1 MTTLQIII
9 RKIAVHF
16 SKPIWSFIRN
26 CVFWLGHLNKVGQAK
41 LQAKAFSKMRTIHEL
56 MQEFQWAEDRVGD
69 WTPWVITLAYRGL
82 KDDCDGAAAL
92 AKWWFKQHGI
102 KSDIFN
108 LYSAAEGH
116 TVCVTKDRET
126 MVTNE
131 RVVNLNP
138 ACWEKEMLDY
148 FGNKYTEII

>member
-1 MTTLQIII
+1 MNVLRYIG
-9 RKIAVHF
+9 VYF
-16 SKPIWSFIRN
+16 SKPVWSFIRN
-26 CVFWLGHLNKVGQAK
+26 CVFWLFHLNKISEVRADMK
-41 LQAKAFSKMRTIHEL
+41 MLKALTLEKFMKKFL
-56 MQEFQWAEDRVGD
+56 WQEDVMGD
-69 WTPWVITLAYRGL
+69 WTPWVATILCNDFQ
-82 KDDCDGAAAL
+82 DDCDGAAAL

>member
-1 MTTLQIII
+1 M
-9 RKIAVHF
+9 
-16 SKPIWSFIRN
+16 
-26 CVFWLGHLNKVGQAK
+26 FWLGHLNKVGQAK

-92 AKWWFKQHGI
+92 AKWWFKQNGI
-102 KSDIFN
+102 KADIFN
-108 LYSAAEGH
+108 LYSDREGH
-116 TVCVTKDRET
+116 TVCVTRGRTK

-138 ACWEKEMLDY
+138 ACWEKEMLEY
-148 FGNKYTEII
+148 FGNKYTVII

>member
-1 MTTLQIII
+1 
-9 RKIAVHF
+9 
-16 SKPIWSFIRN
+16 
-26 CVFWLGHLNKVGQAK
+26 VFWLGHLNKVGQAK

-92 AKWWFKQHGI
+92 AKWWFKQNRVEAEI
-102 KSDIFN
+102 LNF
-108 LYSAAEGH
+108 YSATEGH
-116 TVCVTKDRET
+116 TICVTKDRET

-131 RVVNLNP
+131 RVVMLHPDN
-138 ACWEKEMLDY
+138 WKKEVLEY
-148 FGNKYTEII
+148 FNNKYEVII